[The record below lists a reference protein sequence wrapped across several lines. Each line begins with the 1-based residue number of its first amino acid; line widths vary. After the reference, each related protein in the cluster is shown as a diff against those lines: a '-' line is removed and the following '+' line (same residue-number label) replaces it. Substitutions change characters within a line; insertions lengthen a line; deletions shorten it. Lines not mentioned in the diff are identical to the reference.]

1 MSEHSESVNG
11 AKAGKN
17 DAQEPSSSKDLSLVI
32 ANEPEEKPPE
42 QSGEP
47 SLLVLDKESSRE
59 SQISDTI
66 RSIAK
71 LTCLSQTTSVEV
83 VFGFLEIFF

>member
-1 MSEHSESVNG
+1 MNTFYTSKLQSESVNG

-42 QSGEP
+42 QGGEP
-47 SLLVLDKESSRE
+47 SVLVLDK
-59 SQISDTI
+59 
-66 RSIAK
+66 
-71 LTCLSQTTSVEV
+71 
-83 VFGFLEIFF
+83 